1 MIQKFNFL
9 ALPLMCLG
17 CQAENSKSLK
27 ENSSLLF
34 YGLFY
39 LCMIFVVM
47 LYYSRLSRR
56 LKLNNTETLAHAL
69 WQKKCEVS
77 KDEILK
83 KVFKLELEDKSIESL
98 DSSFSSH
105 IRELINKHR
114 LEKSA
119 DISALKRYLEM
130 TLS

>member
-1 MIQKFNFL
+1 MIQKFYFL
-9 ALPLMCLG
+9 ALPLMSLG

-39 LCMIFVVM
+39 LCMVFVVM

-69 WQKKCEVS
+69 WHKKCEVS